1 MTGSEAEFKIFTD
14 KEGKA
19 GLTDGYVSKFKDQER
34 AQAEQKVNVLKK
46 KFKLTLHATSMGNED
61 NAKLKKLRM
70 TQVEENNKMLMYK
83 KFERKNRR
91 TVKTVK
97 KVKQYASDTEQ
108 NEETQAPV
116 QASKA
121 PFRLAINKIK
131 TPLNI
136 NKNIMFLKPPLM
148 NRAKTIKN
156 GNSAGN
162 RKA

>member
-1 MTGSEAEFKIFTD
+1 
-14 KEGKA
+14 
-19 GLTDGYVSKFKDQER
+19 
-34 AQAEQKVNVLKK
+34 
-46 KFKLTLHATSMGNED
+46 
-61 NAKLKKLRM
+61 
-70 TQVEENNKMLMYK
+70 MYK

-148 NRAKTIKN
+148 NRSKSIKN
-156 GNSAGN
+156 VSSAGN
-162 RKA
+162 RKAQKKKNVIAENKKKKVVKIQKEDTRAKSEHHKSDRNNKHMF